1 MRIPVLAVALSC
13 AFPSIVSG
21 QTQASLGAGVSAVRN
36 ASSSASVP
44 AVSPAA
50 QYSAPG
56 LYAGFSGTLATLP
69 GGEWS
74 TQGRVGVWLASPP
87 LVGRLRL
94 AVDGT
99 VAGTDRTAGQWTA
112 AVHGLGELFWTG
124 ARGGIGLGAGPSSGW
139 IEDQPSVT
147 VLHLR
152 ARGWFRAGGADWALS
167 AEPTRFLGSWFTD
180 ATAGVTVQRG
190 PIVASVWGMARL
202 SSTYGS
208 KATGSGFVQFF
219 VTPILALE
227 VGGGGYLP
235 DPYQG
240 LPRASY
246 VSAGVRVY
254 AKRRVSP
261 PAIKPAATPFTP
273 AWRGDSLIVRFR
285 MDSASSVA
293 LAGDWNEWQP
303 SALRRVGDN
312 EWEGALVI
320 PPGVYH
326 FVLQVDGKQWVVPK
340 GVATVP
346 DGMGGLAALL
356 LVQPRQSSEF

>member
-1 MRIPVLAVALSC
+1 MRVLVLVAVGSC
-13 AFPSIVSG
+13 VLPPITSG

-44 AVSPAA
+44 ALSPSA

-56 LYAGFSGTLATLP
+56 LYAGFSGTLATLSR
-69 GGEWS
+69 GEWS

-87 LVGRLRL
+87 LAGRLRL
-94 AVDGT
+94 AGDGT
-99 VAGTDRTAGQWTA
+99 VAGTTRTGGQWTA
-112 AVHGLGELFWTG
+112 AAHGLGELFWAG
-124 ARGGIGLGAGPSSGW
+124 ARGGIGLGAGSSSGW

-152 ARGWFRAGGADWALS
+152 ARSWFRVGGADWALS

-180 ATAGVTVQRG
+180 ATAAVTIERG
-190 PIVASVWGMARL
+190 PVVASLWGVARL
-202 SSTYGS
+202 SRTYGS
-208 KATGSGFVQFF
+208 KATGSALVQYFVA
-219 VTPILALE
+219 PIVALE
-227 VGGGGYLP
+227 LGGGGYLP

-246 VSAGVRVY
+246 VSGGVRLY
-254 AKRRVSP
+254 SKRRTP
-261 PAIKPAATPFTP
+261 RTAGQPAASPLIP

-285 MDSASSVA
+285 MDGAKSVA
-293 LAGDWNEWQP
+293 LAGDWNEWRP
-303 SALRRVGDN
+303 LPLRRAGER
-312 EWEGALVI
+312 EWEGTLAV
-320 PPGVYH
+320 PPGIYH
-326 FVLQVDGKQWVVPK
+326 FVLMVDGKEWVVPK

-356 LVQPRQSSEF
+356 LVQPRPQ